1 MSYIVLLTDDAE
13 NDIDCS
19 FMWYEIQKP
28 NLGYDF
34 INSIDRSLKT
44 ISQNPHTYPAV
55 HKNVRRCVIKK
66 FPFCIYYIAEDESKE
81 VRVIAVF
88 HNSRNPLVWKK
99 RKQ

>member
-1 MSYIVLLTDDAE
+1 LSYKVSLSNDAE

-28 NLGYDF
+28 KLGYDL
-34 INSIDRSLKT
+34 IKSIDKKLETVSR
-44 ISQNPHTYPAV
+44 NPFAYPIV
-55 HKNVRRCVIKK
+55 YKNIRRTLIKR
-66 FPFCIYYIAEDESKE
+66 FPFCIYYDVDNEIKG

-99 RKQ
+99 RK